1 MFIKCEKN
9 ESEQIYKILKEL
21 NLPLEFYLNP
31 STEGKLSEKTIVFN
45 SKIKESVKYKSE
57 WSPMKNVLVLFDQE
71 RLILVD
77 IETMNFKKES
87 IPNIY
92 KLSDSLALEQN
103 WKSFSLFRGRLFI
116 PKIAGNKRIELD
128 IIDKYILFGDSIQNV
143 PMKQRQEEYHDNR
156 IYNFNLTINF
166 SKIELLDTELE
177 TLYGISY
184 YTQDGKLIKNV
195 RIDSTKKE
203 TPSSNSSSTPD
214 QIQESK
220 NQKLDLNTKS
230 FSQSLSSL
238 KLKEFELRSS
248 SFPECYFLYSLDTKQ
263 KVGLALIDSYECSQW
278 IKMLLNKENENKSK
292 ELSNKNALNETFREC
307 SISTIIKIK
316 CYFNKERSGWIPI
329 KM

>member
-1 MFIKCEKN
+1 MFIKYQN
-9 ESEQIYKILKEL
+9 PESYQIYKILKEF

-31 STEGKLSEKTIVFN
+31 SKGENLP
-45 SKIKESVKYKSE
+45 KYKSE
-57 WSPMKNVLVLFDQE
+57 WTPMKNVLVLFNQE
-71 RLILVD
+71 HLILVD
-77 IETMNFKKES
+77 IETMNFKLSEKQLTFKREC

-92 KLSDSLALEQN
+92 KFNKCDSLVNLDQV
-103 WKSFSLFRGRLFI
+103 KDFSLFRGRLYI
-116 PKIAGNKRIELD
+116 ENSRIELD
-128 IIDKYILFGDSIQNV
+128 IIDKYILFGYSIQNT

-156 IYNFNLTINF
+156 IYNFGIDVKF
-166 SKIELLDTELE
+166 SKIVFLDSELE

-184 YTQDGKLIKNV
+184 YTQDGILIKNI
-195 RIDSTKKE
+195 RIDSTKENTKIKNFKPE
-203 TPSSNSSSTPD
+203 KHLVEKPKL
-214 QIQESK
+214 K
-220 NQKLDLNTKS
+220 NQEINSLN
-230 FSQSLSSL
+230 SLN
-238 KLKEFELRSS
+238 LKEFELRSS

-278 IKMLLNKENENKSK
+278 IKMLLNKENESKSK